1 MKIKSLLA
9 TSFLVAVSA
18 CSDNSGFDY
27 SNSEDTFTKA
37 VVTTALASQQGDVD
51 KNAYLELSLKCEY
64 KSGEEPD
71 LANAML
77 SALVVDE
84 DAQPYELTNMSI
96 KINNHAIIESDVL
109 KQLDLSKYE
118 NERLVTYADIYMS
131 SVNEGPTSVAEINNI
146 LLPLEEINKS
156 GGDPVSGLSEEQ
168 GSLLA
173 QVKSVLEQFSNGY
186 LDTKTISVRYETTNG
201 QVNTSVF
208 SLEDENFKKVMAEC
222 GWEKFGSEYAKVV
235 GKEKA
240 EAAAAAVVATAA
252 ENGDANAQYDLG
264 SRYKNGQGVLRND
277 VKAYRLYEKA
287 AEQGSADGQYTV
299 GKLHIEGFYVP
310 ELTDIPPSE
319 IEEGARLIRLAAAQG
334 HALARECVQKGFA
347 GC

>member
-146 LLPLEEINKS
+146 LSAIVNFLNIFLDN
-156 GGDPVSGLSEEQ
+156 
-168 GSLLA
+168 
-173 QVKSVLEQFSNGY
+173 FSY
-186 LDTKTISVRYETTNG
+186 YIKI
-201 QVNTSVF
+201 
-208 SLEDENFKKVMAEC
+208 
-222 GWEKFGSEYAKVV
+222 
-235 GKEKA
+235 
-240 EAAAAAVVATAA
+240 
-252 ENGDANAQYDLG
+252 
-264 SRYKNGQGVLRND
+264 
-277 VKAYRLYEKA
+277 
-287 AEQGSADGQYTV
+287 
-299 GKLHIEGFYVP
+299 I
-310 ELTDIPPSE
+310 I
-319 IEEGARLIRLAAAQG
+319 
-334 HALARECVQKGFA
+334 
-347 GC
+347 